1 MQLLAHTPLPLS
13 AALERDAVEAIAP
26 GVAGLLA
33 PLTEAGAPRDRIG
46 LFVVSSNA
54 GAPTSLRFWA
64 EAQRTGLALASPE
77 LFPWCLANAPCGA
90 LSRQLGITGPNFT
103 FLGGT
108 SALLDATEAA
118 GDLLHTGRID
128 LALIVRLDFADAT
141 HQSARGVAFVAGPGA
156 SDARAAL
163 AELPPGAGIWP

>member
-1 MQLLAHTPLPLS
+1 MQLLAHTSLPLS

-33 PLTEAGAPRDRIG
+33 PLSEAGAPRDRIG
-46 LFVVSSNA
+46 LFVVSPNA

-90 LSRQLGITGPNFT
+90 LSRRLGITGPNFT
-103 FLGGT
+103 FLGGA
-108 SALLDATEAA
+108 SALHDATEAA
-118 GDLLHTGRID
+118 GDLLHAGRID
-128 LALIVRLDFADAT
+128 LALIVRLAFADAT
-141 HQSARGVAFVAGPGA
+141 RTSARGFALVVGPGA
-156 SDARAAL
+156 GDARATL
-163 AELPPGAGIWP
+163 DQLPPGAADWP